1 MTAYLSGMTAKSL
14 STTAEELAAMP
25 EDEFLE
31 LCRDCD
37 KISSEYDFKSAGI
50 HTLGA
55 GAFGALAASCML
67 SGAPNGVLL
76 GSLMSIPAAVYV
88 WNGLQDIGRGV
99 QYAAKSASADTALRV
114 LYEHQAEAPR
124 AIVHEAEPKGRVAS
138 TITPGVMR

>member
-1 MTAYLSGMTAKSL
+1 MAEKSL

-37 KISSEYDFKSAGI
+37 QMSAEYDFKSAGI

-55 GAFGALAASCML
+55 GAFGTLAASCML
-67 SGAPNGVLL
+67 SGAPHGVLL

-88 WNGLQDIGRGV
+88 WNGLQDIGKGV
-99 QYAAKSASADTALRV
+99 QNAAKSASADTALRI
-114 LYEHQAEAPR
+114 LYQHQAESPGAV
-124 AIVHEAEPKGRVAS
+124 VHEAEPRGRVTPA
-138 TITPGVMR
+138 ITPGVMM